1 MRTTWYT
8 LLPDVAGSFL
18 AKEAS
23 LASFAHDLRDIFI
36 HKNIPPLKILN
47 EALSAG
53 YSPREAEWEPFTID
67 RPEYDELVKDLL
79 SKPTERYK
87 QVAPPEEIK
96 TFEQW
101 ANWLE
106 SIGY

>member
-1 MRTTWYT
+1 MRKVRYT

-18 AKEAS
+18 EKETS
-23 LASFAHDLRDIFI
+23 LASFARDLRDIFI
-36 HKNIPPLKILN
+36 HKNIPPLNILN

-53 YSPREAEWEPFTID
+53 YSPRESEWEPFTID
-67 RPEYDELVKDLL
+67 PSEYDELVRDLL
-79 SKPTERYK
+79 SHPPDRYK
-87 QVAPPEEIK
+87 QVAPPKEIR
-96 TFEQW
+96 TFQQW